1 MAIYFER
8 DENEN
13 KIQVGFNELNSKVFV
28 EGKMHFNDPKELK
41 LFIEELEIAMFDF
54 WKKNVSNTKTNE
66 TSNRLMARNEIGLTA
81 KKIDEIS
88 QIIGHREMINSLK
101 QELPQDKDILE
112 PSLELFN
119 MYDNKEPLKEEFKKE
134 PKQE

>member
-1 MAIYFER
+1 MTIYFER
-8 DENEN
+8 NENEN
-13 KIQVGFNELNSKVFV
+13 KMQVGFNELNSKVFV

-54 WKKNVSNTKTNE
+54 WKKNVSNTKINE
-66 TSNRLMARNEIGLTA
+66 TPNRLMARNEIGLTA

-88 QIIGHREMINSLK
+88 QIILHREMLNSSK
-101 QELPQDKDILE
+101 QELPQDKDIQE
-112 PSLELFN
+112 PNLELFN
-119 MYDNKEPLKEEFKKE
+119 MYDNKEPLKEGFKKD